1 MADPI
6 GALKAISRDESREWS
21 VALSEGGSSSALE
34 IQTAIMTAATRV
46 FQGRD
51 EETDWVLAAW
61 RDVLDS
67 LARDPQELIGRL
79 DWVTKKWLLNAFAE
93 SEGLDW
99 ERPEDRAW
107 LQSQDLEYHN
117 IDPAEGL
124 YPTLEAAG
132 QVERVVSEEAVCRA
146 LVEPPR
152 DTRAYFRGK
161 MLQKFAAAV
170 RSLNW
175 DSIELELDG
184 RSKVSDLKACVSR
197 ETATYYNEALD
208 AAASVEDLLARLGR
222 NPKPGGGTMSDF
234 IYYRERAP
242 RPTKPIDDNDDG
254 PDTGPRRPRV
264 ERPSTDDIPQADAPS
279 RSEPSPSLPPAHW
292 TVAADGKLRLLRL
305 AQGAGTFARRPGRC
319 WGNVFAAGRGHHDC
333 SGALRRWGGSGW
345 RPPRYHGQL
354 GGVRPRRQGADHR
367 R

>member
-1 MADPI
+1 M
-6 GALKAISRDESREWS
+6 
-21 VALSEGGSSSALE
+21 
-34 IQTAIMTAATRV
+34 MTAATRI

-61 RDVLDS
+61 RDVLDA
-67 LARDPQELIGRL
+67 LAREPQELIGRL
-79 DWVTKKWLLNAFAE
+79 DWATKKWLLDAFAE

-132 QVERVVSEEAVCRA
+132 QVERIVSEEAVGRA
-146 LVEPPR
+146 LIDPPG

-161 MLQKFAAAV
+161 VLQKFAAAV

-184 RSKVSDLKACVSR
+184 RAEVIDLKACVSR
-197 ETATYYNEALD
+197 ETAAYYNEALD

-222 NPKPGGGTMSDF
+222 NPKP
-234 IYYRERAP
+234 EVAP
-242 RPTKPIDDNDDG
+242 
-254 PDTGPRRPRV
+254 
-264 ERPSTDDIPQADAPS
+264 
-279 RSEPSPSLPPAHW
+279 
-292 TVAADGKLRLLRL
+292 
-305 AQGAGTFARRPGRC
+305 
-319 WGNVFAAGRGHHDC
+319 
-333 SGALRRWGGSGW
+333 
-345 RPPRYHGQL
+345 
-354 GGVRPRRQGADHR
+354 
-367 R
+367 